1 MRPRKETNIRICGHC
16 GRPLERK
23 YRPSGRL
30 ESIEDFEKRKYCD
43 RVCMAFGMSK
53 QK

>member
-1 MRPRKETNIRICGHC
+1 MRPRKETSTRICGHC
-16 GRPLERK
+16 GRTLERK

-43 RVCMAFGMSK
+43 LVCMALEMSK
-53 QK
+53 PK